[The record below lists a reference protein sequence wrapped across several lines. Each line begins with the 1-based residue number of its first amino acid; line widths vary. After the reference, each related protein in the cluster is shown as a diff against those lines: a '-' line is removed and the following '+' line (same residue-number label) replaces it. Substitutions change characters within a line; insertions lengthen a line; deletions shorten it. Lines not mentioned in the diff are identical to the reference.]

1 MPTHTPSSAVQAA
14 REALAERLVDL
25 RRNAGLQA
33 REVAALCGWHK
44 SKVSRLEN
52 ARTPPSDDDIR
63 RWCRACGAEEH
74 LDDLIAATRSA
85 ESMYVEWKRLQ
96 RSGLRQLQEEIAPL
110 FDRTRLFRVY
120 CAHPVP
126 GLLQTHGYAAAML
139 KMYGAFH
146 GTKPDFEEAAAARVH
161 RSRVIH
167 GPGRRAVLLV
177 EEAALYHQVGSPSV
191 MAGQLGYLLE
201 VMSLPSVSLGVIP
214 FRGERDMW
222 AVETFGVYDDRQVG
236 VELLT
241 ARVTVTSPS
250 EVRMYLRAFER
261 LRHMAVYGLEARSRI
276 TAAIDALE

>member
-1 MPTHTPSSAVQAA
+1 MPVHTPSSAVQAA
-14 REALAERLVDL
+14 REALAERLVDI
-25 RRNAGLQA
+25 RKNAGLQGC
-33 REVAALCGWHK
+33 EVAALCGWHK
-44 SKVSRLEN
+44 SKVPRLEN
-52 ARTPPSDDDIR
+52 ARTAPSDDDIR
-63 RWCRACGAEEH
+63 RWCRACGAEDQ

-110 FDRTRLFRVY
+110 FERTRLFRVY

-146 GTKPDFEEAAAARVH
+146 RAKPDFEEAAAARVR
-161 RSRVIH
+161 RSQVIH
-167 GPGRRAVLLV
+167 EPGRRAVLLV
-177 EEAALYHQVGSPSV
+177 EEAALYHQVGSSAV

-201 VMSLPSVSLGVIP
+201 VMALPSVSLGIIP
-214 FRGERDMW
+214 FRGERGMW
-222 AVETFGVYDDRQVG
+222 AVETFSVYDDRQVG

-250 EVRMYLRAFER
+250 EVRMYLRAFEGLQR
-261 LRHMAVYGLEARSRI
+261 MAVYGAKARSRI
-276 TAAIDALE
+276 ASAVDALG